1 MLEVVKTKSF
11 MKDFKDVIKS
21 SKKSVANRINK
32 RLQFAIQELSEQ
44 RPLPKDYYDHKLNDN
59 KLFDGYRDCHILG
72 DLVLLYKIDGKQLE
86 LILLRI
92 GSHSKLGLTEIL
104 LNV

>member
-1 MLEVVKTKSF
+1 

>member
-1 MLEVVKTKSF
+1 

-44 RPLPKDYYDHKLNDN
+44 RHLPKDYYDHKLNDN